1 MADLTPSDLRV
12 GDTLERR
19 IAPFTVASVRSA
31 RGGWDGQQP
40 LVKLTS
46 TTGESLTYH
55 VNDRITVPVTREG

>member
-1 MADLTPSDLRV
+1 MPEPSDLRV

-19 IAPFTVASVRSA
+19 IAPFTIASVRNA

-46 TTGESLTYH
+46 TIGERLTYH
-55 VNDRITVPVTREG
+55 AKDPITVPVTEGR